1 MVLKLQE
8 TVETTIYGLELVAA
22 WIDTDIAMEFRC
34 SIRMM
39 GFVLELEFV
48 EIGMFGIGMFGMG
61 ICGVGNFGE
70 TLKLEILVEI

>member
-1 MVLKLQE
+1 VVLKLQE
-8 TVETTIYGLELVAA
+8 TVETTIYGMELVAA
-22 WIDTDIAMEFRC
+22 WIDTDIAMEFRY

-61 ICGVGNFGE
+61 ICGVGN
-70 TLKLEILVEI
+70 LERH

>member
-1 MVLKLQE
+1 
-8 TVETTIYGLELVAA
+8 LVAA
-22 WIDTDIAMEFRC
+22 WIDTDIAMEFRYI
-34 SIRMM
+34 IRMM

-48 EIGMFGIGMFGMG
+48 GIGMFGIGMFGIG